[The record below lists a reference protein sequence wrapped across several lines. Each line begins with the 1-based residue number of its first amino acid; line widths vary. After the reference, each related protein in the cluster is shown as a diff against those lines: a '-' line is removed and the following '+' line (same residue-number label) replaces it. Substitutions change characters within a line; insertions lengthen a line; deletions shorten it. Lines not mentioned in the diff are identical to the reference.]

1 MGELCFTLKN
11 ATDTGCPANLPAQ
24 KTYTATFFTQV
35 RAKSG
40 VSPGNGT
47 KNVIE
52 NDFKWHNVCNDAAK
66 VLLCRAMTATAL
78 GTAVTAAALTNH
90 VLNMFSDD
98 KMAGHKIIF
107 EDKGLGN
114 AHDTMKDVA
123 SVTNAATPNP
133 SPATTYNIIVKNFV
147 AKASAISAADKTIAI
162 RFTLNTWQNG
172 SLTETSANST
182 SLTSAGY
189 TQVNLAGN
197 TS

>member
-11 ATDTGCPANLPAQ
+11 ANDTGCPANLPAQ

-35 RAKSG
+35 RAKTS
-40 VSPGNGT
+40 VTPGNGT
-47 KNVIE
+47 KNVIT
-52 NDFKWHNVCNDAAK
+52 NDFKWHNVCNDATK

-114 AHDTMKDVA
+114 VAGTMKDVS
-123 SVTNAATPNP
+123 SVTNGATPNP
-133 SPATTYNIIVKNFV
+133 SPATTYNIIVSN
-147 AKASAISAADKTIAI
+147 
-162 RFTLNTWQNG
+162 
-172 SLTETSANST
+172 
-182 SLTSAGY
+182 
-189 TQVNLAGN
+189 
-197 TS
+197 